1 MGVPEE
7 VATIRQSAA
16 LSRMDHVRCVCVR
29 GGRAYEALDGL
40 VTSDLRVR
48 DGQMIHSLLLDE
60 DGRIFADIHLGRDGE
75 EFLILS
81 EGPDSA
87 ELQAYLHRHLAAS
100 DAEFEDWSQARA
112 LIMIN
117 GPYAWELLALLLGGD
132 VVGLPYLTLFHF
144 NDGICFRTGKTG
156 EYGYGILVP
165 RESIESLWARLLE
178 MGGALDVT
186 VAGLDAL
193 DQCALENWYFNI
205 RREGREAVTPVEL
218 QLQWRLSNRKPYA
231 GSESVARRRQE
242 GPRQRITCLV
252 TEGPIAAGDAIV
264 IDGSPV
270 GRVVNAG
277 HADILDRW
285 VSLGL
290 LDIRWAHS
298 GIDVF
303 RVRGAGAEVGAR
315 SMSPPLLNNRSLHVS
330 PQIHSY
336 ATRHE
341 FTFPPLP
348 RK

>member
-7 VATIRQSAA
+7 VAAIRQSAA

-29 GGRAYEALDGL
+29 GERAYEALDGV

-48 DGQMIHSLLLDE
+48 DGQMIHSLLLED
-60 DGRIFADIHLGRDGE
+60 DGRIVADIHLGRDGE
-75 EFLILS
+75 EFLIFS
-81 EGPDSA
+81 EGPDSV
-87 ELQAYLHRHLAAS
+87 ELQDYLHRHLGAAG
-100 DAEFEDWSQARA
+100 AEFEDWSQARA
-112 LIMIN
+112 LLMIN

-144 NDGICFRTGKTG
+144 DDGICFRAGKTG
-156 EYGYGILVP
+156 EYGYGILIP
-165 RESIESLWARLLE
+165 RENLESLWMRLLE
-178 MGGALDVT
+178 MGRALDVT

-205 RREGREAVTPVEL
+205 RREGREPVTPVEV
-218 QLQWRLSNRKPYA
+218 QLQWRVSNRKSYV
-231 GSESVARRRQE
+231 GSECVARRRQE

-252 TEGPIAAGDAIV
+252 TEGPIAVGDAIE

-270 GRVVNAG
+270 GWVVNAG
-277 HADILDRW
+277 HSSTLDRW

-298 GIDVF
+298 GLDVF
-303 RVRGAGAEVGAR
+303 RVRAAGGEVGAR
-315 SMSPPLLNNRSLHVS
+315 TMSPPLVNNRSLHVS

-341 FTFPPLP
+341 FTFPPLRRP
-348 RK
+348 